1 VIAGGGPMRRLATAG
16 VLGALIGDWVTHTA
30 EYARLDGAA
39 GIGRELSGSV
49 HLYMLPA
56 AALLTLAAALW
67 AARLWRAWTALGWRL
82 EATRAGI
89 AAAWRGRRH
98 PHSLPADR
106 ALPPAGC
113 RLLALWLPL
122 VVVQVTLYLLQE
134 NLEARWAGLPMP
146 GLGALTGVHW
156 AAPLIHLAVA
166 LLIAAAACVLLTRF
180 RRRARVI
187 VIAQRLLHALV
198 AAIATGTTPS
208 YAGGGWASS
217 PVDLFGPHIL
227 RRPPPSRAAS

>member
-1 VIAGGGPMRRLATAG
+1 MTAGGRPVRRLAMAG
-16 VLGALIGDWVTHTA
+16 VLGALVGDWVTHTA

-39 GIGRELSGSV
+39 GIARALSGSV

-56 AALLTLAAALW
+56 AALLTMAAALW

-82 EATRAGI
+82 DATRAGI
-89 AAAWRGRRH
+89 AVAWRGRH

-106 ALPPAGC
+106 VLPPAGC

-134 NLEARWAGLPMP
+134 NIEARWAGLPMP

-166 LLIAAAACVLLTRF
+166 LLVAAAACVVLTRF
-180 RRRARVI
+180 RRRVRVI

-198 AAIATGTTPS
+198 AAIATRTIPS

-217 PVDLFGPHIL
+217 PVDLFGTHIL
-227 RRPPPSRAAS
+227 TRPPPLLVAP